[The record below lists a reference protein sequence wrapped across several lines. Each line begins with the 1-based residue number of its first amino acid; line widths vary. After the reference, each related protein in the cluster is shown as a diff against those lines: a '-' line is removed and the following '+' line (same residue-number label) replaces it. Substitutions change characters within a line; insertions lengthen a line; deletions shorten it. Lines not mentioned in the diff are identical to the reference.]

1 MEASNR
7 VQAMF
12 HDINS
17 ALFDRTKTG
26 SKILDHE
33 CDEWSDKYPHIRCV
47 CLDTSTFTI
56 VTIQSKWCAIVRTR
70 RRRS

>member
-1 MEASNR
+1 MEASSR

-26 SKILDHE
+26 STILDHE
-33 CDEWSDKYPHIRCV
+33 CDEWSNKYPHIRYTV
-47 CLDTSTFTI
+47 IIYNI
-56 VTIQSKWCAIVRTR
+56 VPSPW
-70 RRRS
+70 